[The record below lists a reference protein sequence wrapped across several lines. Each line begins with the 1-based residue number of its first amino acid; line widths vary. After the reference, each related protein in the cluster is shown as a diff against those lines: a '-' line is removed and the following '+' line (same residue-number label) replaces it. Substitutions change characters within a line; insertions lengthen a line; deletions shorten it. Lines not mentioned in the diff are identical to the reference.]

1 MAQRPTLRRDLR
13 CGRLLLTARRLPG
26 FTVGLPASS
35 RTGAWRRLRRCDA
48 NPGLTA
54 WAQSATLIPLP
65 PGDSMPSPH
74 FINEPEH
81 WRRRAAEAR
90 TLADQMSD
98 PQSKQAMLR
107 IATDYDRLA
116 TRAEAR
122 TKAPS

>member
-1 MAQRPTLRRDLR
+1 
-13 CGRLLLTARRLPG
+13 LPG
-26 FTVGLPASS
+26 FISN
-35 RTGAWRRLRRCDA
+35 RRLARRRCDA
-48 NPGLTA
+48 IPGLTA
-54 WAQSATLIPLP
+54 WAQSATLIPSRRL
-65 PGDSMPSPH
+65 GDSMPSPH

-81 WRRRAAEAR
+81 WRRRAEEAR